1 MTDPISDMLTRMRNA
16 LSNGQAFVIVPSSK
30 FKTKILEVIKKSGYI
45 EEFKEVGE
53 EKGPKYLK
61 IKFRYNVAGKPV
73 ITGLKKVSKP
83 GRRVYVTQNN
93 LPIVL
98 SGIGIAVI
106 STSAGMMTNIEAK
119 KKNVGGEYICD
130 IY

>member
-16 LSNGQAFVIVPSSK
+16 LSNGQTFVIVPSSK
-30 FKTKILEVIKKSGYI
+30 FKIKILEVIKKNGYI
-45 EEFKEVGE
+45 EDFKEVGE

-61 IKFRYNVAGKPV
+61 IKFKYNVAGKPV

-83 GRRVYVTQNN
+83 GRRVYVAQNN

-98 SGIGIAVI
+98 SGIGIAI
-106 STSAGMMTNIEAK
+106 LSTSTGIMTNIEAK